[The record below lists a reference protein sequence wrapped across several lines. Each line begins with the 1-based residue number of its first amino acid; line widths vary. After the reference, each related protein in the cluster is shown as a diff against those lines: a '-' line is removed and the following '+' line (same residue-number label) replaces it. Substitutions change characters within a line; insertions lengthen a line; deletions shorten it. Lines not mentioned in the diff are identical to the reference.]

1 MSDRDD
7 LVEKLLDTLADDDP
21 AKPVVE
27 ALFNGGKVWEI
38 PQSMYAG
45 ARKPRRWEVSEPQA
59 PPDESAVIT
68 GEMRSDPCPTC
79 GGSGEVWRFA
89 NCEGDEKATCPT
101 CHGTGRKP

>member
-38 PQSMYAG
+38 PQSRYEG
-45 ARKPRRWEVSEPQA
+45 DRRGRKWEVTE
-59 PPDESAVIT
+59 
-68 GEMRSDPCPTC
+68 
-79 GGSGEVWRFA
+79 EV
-89 NCEGDEKATCPT
+89 GDE
-101 CHGTGRKP
+101 